1 MVDWVVYIGSNYN
14 RNGLLWP
21 RHFAWTFIF
30 YQDDDIATA
39 FVIDEIIKFRWSWK
53 LLQYK
58 TDYIF
63 DKKVNASSLA
73 TAFMK
78 PYIKYPHHITV
89 SMELKHRNRWEGNL
103 YAINYL
109 IIRLQE
115 LKTFDRNTC
124 IVFCSQQ
131 CKYDAYIL
139 QKCFNLLQCILLE
152 VFFSLNQTEILS
164 HDVKTS
170 LKYKFDSWLVC
181 HLSIKKNY

>member
-1 MVDWVVYIGSNYN
+1 MVDWVVDIGSNNN

-30 YQDDDIATA
+30 YKDDDIATA

-89 SMELKHRNRWEGNL
+89 SMEPKYRNRWEGNL

-115 LKTFDRNTC
+115 LTTFDRNTC
-124 IVFCSQQ
+124 IVVCSQQ
-131 CKYDAYIL
+131 CKYDAYKFTEMFQFTTVYI
-139 QKCFNLLQCILLE
+139 IRS
-152 VFFSLNQTEILS
+152 FFSLNQTEIL
-164 HDVKTS
+164 
-170 LKYKFDSWLVC
+170 
-181 HLSIKKNY
+181 